1 MGATS
6 VTGTGAG
13 SSEGLIKGPGN
24 NRNIY
29 EPLNGA
35 HVVAAGEIYSDGY
48 WQILVNVPGLTETPD
63 KYAVIVTQSDF
74 SNSDGHG
81 NRPPHVE
88 KLDVESNNLDDVGYD
103 LTSDYS
109 AVQSYNWELPM
120 GGFILHTGNTASHMF
135 NYVIV
140 RVGGGHTESWDF

>member
-6 VTGTGAG
+6 VTGTGKG

-29 EPLNGA
+29 EPLNGS

-48 WQILVNVPGLTETPD
+48 WQILVTVPGLTETPD

-74 SNSDGHG
+74 SNYDGHG
-81 NRPPHVE
+81 YRPPHVE
-88 KLDVESNNLDDVGYD
+88 KIDVEGHNLDWWGYEYS
-103 LTSDYS
+103 SDNS
-109 AVQSYNWELPM
+109 AINEKYWELPM
-120 GGFILHTGNTASHMF
+120 GGFILHTGSSNEHMF

-140 RVGGGHTESWDF
+140 RIGGGGNSTWDF